1 MLHTLTPQLYAYA
14 SIVLVSA
21 LLGAFYILFLSR
33 KHSFRFQRS
42 YLLAIPMVC
51 LLQVGA
57 YFAKSYVEGKH
68 VPEVMT
74 MTQEEAE
81 AYLALHPEAVVE
93 EDVLPLPEY
102 SQNAVIPSKETHP
115 EEAPTKVAPVVL
127 TLTADTLR
135 TALSIAIPAVSVIL
149 LLVIIIPLVRLRLR
163 MRKGTFEEA
172 RAEDNILQASWIQTP
187 FSFGRTIF
195 LPMGRTPDEEHLFI
209 LHEQAHIACRHYI
222 DVWAI
227 ELLTRLMWFNPVLW
241 MVRKMLRDL
250 HEFEADRLVLEQ
262 GTDAYA
268 YQCLLVSEA
277 SEDCTIIANGFNN
290 SFIRRRIKEM
300 KRTERVG
307 LSRFGKLLTA
317 LWVIILTGATVAFAL
332 PQKPA
337 TIVHVMRDTRAMGVD
352 TCYVEEI
359 VAPPQVSITQPLFVV
374 HAHGDTTEF
383 TSIVSETP
391 DSMYSQRLFIKYP
404 ARSKE
409 EATAISG
416 RIQNHVQTALRL
428 VEVDKLH
435 QDISSHI
442 QNQVQTMLR
451 LADVDKLLQDVAQ
464 APTTPSPAPQ
474 QEANETPSNAETPH
488 DRSQELDNPYVA
500 HSYAPNGWRYVAELP
515 KHDPND
521 KRRIKLRH
529 EGDETFLTFAKKIR
543 NENELVRFGGPDSYI
558 VDATTGVHYKARRCI
573 PDYAWHYFYVKD
585 MVGETIEVTVVFP
598 RIPDSTEWIE
608 LYQVTRDKQSGEML
622 KVAQI
627 ME

>member
-1 MLHTLTPQLYAYA
+1 MLQTLSPQLYAYA

-21 LLGAFYILFLSR
+21 LLGTFYILFLSR

-57 YFAKSYVEGKH
+57 HFAKSYLEGKQA
-68 VPEVMT
+68 PEVLT
-74 MTQEEAE
+74 MTLEEAE

-93 EDVLPLPEY
+93 EDVSSLPE
-102 SQNAVIPSKETHP
+102 QPLHAVISSTETRQ
-115 EEAPTKVAPVVL
+115 EEVSAKDAPVVL

-135 TALSIAIPAVSVIL
+135 TALSIAIPTVSVVL
-149 LLVIIIPLVRLRLR
+149 LLAIIIPLVRLRLM
-163 MRKGTFEEA
+163 MRKEA
-172 RAEDNILQASWIQTP
+172 NGDAHSDDNILHAAWIQTP

-195 LPMGRTPDEEHLFI
+195 LPMGRTPDEERLFI

-241 MVRKMLRDL
+241 MVRKTLRDL

-307 LSRFGKLLTA
+307 ISRFGKLLTA
-317 LWVIILTGATVAFAL
+317 FWVIILTGATVTFAL

-337 TIVHVMRDTRAMGVD
+337 TIVQVMRDASVMGVD
-352 TCYVEEI
+352 TCYVEES
-359 VAPPQVSITQPLFVV
+359 VAPPQVTITQPSFIV
-374 HAHGDTTEF
+374 HTHGDSTEF

-409 EATAISG
+409 EATAISS
-416 RIQNHVQTALRL
+416 R
-428 VEVDKLH
+428 
-435 QDISSHI
+435 I

-451 LADVDKLLQDVAQ
+451 LADVESLRKNVESLRKNVAQ

-474 QEANETPSNAETPH
+474 GEATDEPGTAETPH
-488 DRSQELDNPYVA
+488 DRSQELDNPYA
-500 HSYAPNGWRYVAELP
+500 APTYAPNGWRYVAELP

-521 KRRIKLRH
+521 KRLIKLRH

-543 NENELVRFGGPDSYI
+543 SENELVRFGGPDSYI
-558 VDATTGVHYKARRCI
+558 VDATTGVHYKARRSI

-598 RIPDSTEWIE
+598 RIPNSTEWIE
-608 LYQVTRDKQSGEML
+608 LYQVTRDKQSGDML

>member
-1 MLHTLTPQLYAYA
+1 MLHTLTPLLYGYA
-14 SIVLVSA
+14 SMMLVSV
-21 LLGAFYILFLSR
+21 LLVAFYLIFLSR

-42 YLLAIPMVC
+42 YLLAIPVVC

-57 YFAKSYVEGKH
+57 SFAKSYFEARQT
-68 VPEVMT
+68 PEVLT
-74 MTQEEAE
+74 MTQAE
-81 AYLALHPEAVVE
+81 ADVYLKEHPEAVMQQEVI
-93 EDVLPLPEY
+93 PTLPEP
-102 SQNAVIPSKETHP
+102 QVATEIPT
-115 EEAPTKVAPVVL
+115 EEVAPTKAPAVISF
-127 TLTADTLR
+127 TEASLR
-135 TALSIAIPAVSVIL
+135 TALCIALPAVSAVL
-149 LLVIIIPLVRLRLR
+149 LLIIIVPLVQLRFK
-163 MRKGTFEEA
+163 MRKLSFEG
-172 RAEDNILQASWIQTP
+172 DSSNGNILRAAWIQTP
-187 FSFGRTIF
+187 FSFGRLIF
-195 LPMGRTPDEEHLFI
+195 LPAGRTPADERLFI
-209 LHEQAHIACRHYI
+209 QHEQAHIACRHYI
-222 DVWAI
+222 DVWTI
-227 ELLTRLMWFNPVLW
+227 ELLTRLLWFNPVLW
-241 MVRKMLRDL
+241 MVRKTLRDL

-307 LSRFGKLLTA
+307 ISRFGKLLTA

-332 PQKPA
+332 PQNPA
-337 TIVHVMRDTRAMGVD
+337 TIVQVMKETHVMGVD
-352 TCYVEEI
+352 TCYVEES
-359 VAPPQVSITQPLFVV
+359 VAPPQVTTTQPLFIVQGY
-374 HAHGDTTEF
+374 GDSTEF

-409 EATAISG
+409 EAT
-416 RIQNHVQTALRL
+416 
-428 VEVDKLH
+428 E
-435 QDISSHI
+435 ISSRI
-442 QNQVQTMLR
+442 QNQVQTALK

-464 APTTPSPAPQ
+464 APTTLSPAPQ
-474 QEANETPSNAETPH
+474 QEANVTPSNAETPH

-500 HSYAPNGWRYVAELP
+500 PTYAPNGWRYVAELP

>member
-81 AYLALHPEAVVE
+81 AYLAQHPEAVVE
-93 EDVLPLPEY
+93 EDVSSLPEQ
-102 SQNAVIPSKETHP
+102 SQNAVIPSRKTHH
-115 EEAPTKVAPVVL
+115 EEAPAKEAPIVL

-135 TALSIAIPAVSVIL
+135 TTISIAIPTVSVIL
-149 LLVIIIPLVRLRLR
+149 LLIIIIPLVRLRLM
-163 MRKGTFEEA
+163 MRKETNEGA
-172 RAEDNILQASWIQTP
+172 HSDGNILHAAWIQTP

-195 LPMGRTPDEEHLFI
+195 LPMGRTPDEERLFI

-300 KRTERVG
+300 KRTERIAI
-307 LSRFGKLLTA
+307 SRFGKLLTA

-337 TIVHVMRDTRAMGVD
+337 TIVQVMRDTHVMGVD
-352 TCYVEEI
+352 TCYVEESAI
-359 VAPPQVSITQPLFVV
+359 PPQVTITQPLFIVQGY
-374 HAHGDTTEF
+374 GDSTEF
-383 TSIVSETP
+383 TNIVSETP
-391 DSMYSQRLFIKYP
+391 DSMYSQRLFIKFP

-416 RIQNHVQTALRL
+416 RIQNQVQTAL
-428 VEVDKLH
+428 K
-435 QDISSHI
+435 
-442 QNQVQTMLR
+442 
-451 LADVDKLLQDVAQ
+451 LADVDKLIQDVAQ
-464 APTTPSPAPQ
+464 APTAPSPASQ

-500 HSYAPNGWRYVAELP
+500 PTYAPNGWRYVAELP

-529 EGDETFLTFAKKIR
+529 EGDETFLTFAKKIKS
-543 NENELVRFGGPDSYI
+543 ENELVRFGGPDSYI
-558 VDATTGVHYKARRCI
+558 VDSATGVHFKARRCI

>member
-57 YFAKSYVEGKH
+57 YFAKSYFEGKH

-74 MTQEEAE
+74 LTPEEAE

-102 SQNAVIPSKETHP
+102 SQNAVIPSRETHP
-115 EEAPTKVAPVVL
+115 EGAPTKEAPVVL

-149 LLVIIIPLVRLRLR
+149 LLVIIIPLVRLRLM
-163 MRKGTFEEA
+163 MRKDTFE
-172 RAEDNILQASWIQTP
+172 RACEEDNILQASWIQTP

-195 LPMGRTPDEEHLFI
+195 LPMGRTPDEERLFI

-241 MVRKMLRDL
+241 MVRKTLRDL

-300 KRTERVG
+300 KRTERIDIN
-307 LSRFGKLLTA
+307 RFGKLLTA
-317 LWVIILTGATVAFAL
+317 LWVIMLTGATVAFAL

-337 TIVHVMRDTRAMGVD
+337 TIVHVMRETRAMGVD

-359 VAPPQVSITQPLFVV
+359 VAPPQVSITQPSYIV
-374 HAHGDTTEF
+374 HMNRDSTEITRIIF
-383 TSIVSETP
+383 EEQ
-391 DSMYSQRLFIKYP
+391 DSMYSQRFIIKFP

-409 EATAISG
+409 EAT
-416 RIQNHVQTALRL
+416 
-428 VEVDKLH
+428 E
-435 QDISSHI
+435 ISSHI
-442 QNQVQTMLR
+442 QNQVQTALR

-474 QEANETPSNAETPH
+474 QKANETPSNAETPH

-500 HSYAPNGWRYVAELP
+500 HAYAPNGWRYVAELP

-585 MVGETIEVTVVFP
+585 MVGEIIEVTVVFP

>member
-68 VPEVMT
+68 APEVMT

-81 AYLALHPEAVVE
+81 VYLAQHPEAVVE
-93 EDVLPLPEY
+93 EDVSPLPEQP
-102 SQNAVIPSKETHP
+102 QNAVIPSKETRQ
-115 EEAPTKVAPVVL
+115 EEAPAKDAPVVL
-127 TLTADTLR
+127 TLTADTLL
-135 TALSIAIPAVSVIL
+135 TALCIAIPAVSVIL

-172 RAEDNILQASWIQTP
+172 RAEEHILHASWIQTP

-195 LPMGRTPDEEHLFI
+195 LPMGRTPDEERLFI

-227 ELLTRLMWFNPVLW
+227 ELLTRLMWFHPVLW

-300 KRTERVG
+300 KRSERVG
-307 LSRFGKLLTA
+307 ISRFGKLLTA

-337 TIVHVMRDTRAMGVD
+337 TIVQVMRDTRAMGVD
-352 TCYVEEI
+352 TCYVEESAI
-359 VAPPQVSITQPLFVV
+359 PPQVTITQPSYIV
-374 HAHGDTTEF
+374 HMNRDSTEITHMIF
-383 TSIVSETP
+383 EEQ
-391 DSMYSQRLFIKYP
+391 DSTYSQRFIIKIP

-409 EATAISG
+409 DAT
-416 RIQNHVQTALRL
+416 
-428 VEVDKLH
+428 E
-435 QDISSHI
+435 ISSRI
-442 QNQVQTMLR
+442 QNQVQTALK

-488 DRSQELDNPYVA
+488 NRSQELDNPYA
-500 HSYAPNGWRYVAELP
+500 APTYAPNGWRYVAELP
-515 KHDPND
+515 KHAPND
-521 KRRIKLRH
+521 KRRIKLHH

>member
-1 MLHTLTPQLYAYA
+1 MLHTLSPQLHA
-14 SIVLVSA
+14 SAGIVLVSA

-33 KHSFRFQRS
+33 RHSFRFQRN

-74 MTQEEAE
+74 MTLEEAE

-93 EDVLPLPEY
+93 EAVSPLPEQP
-102 SQNAVIPSKETHP
+102 QNAVIPSTETHH
-115 EEAPTKVAPVVL
+115 EETPTKDSPVVL
-127 TLTADTLR
+127 TLTTENVR
-135 TALSIAIPAVSVIL
+135 TALSIAIPTVSVIL
-149 LLVIIIPLVRLRLR
+149 FLVIIIPLVRLRLM
-163 MRKGTFEEA
+163 MRKEA
-172 RAEDNILQASWIQTP
+172 NGGAHSDGNILHAAWIQTP
-187 FSFGRTIF
+187 FSFGRTVF

-300 KRTERVG
+300 KRTERRGV
-307 LSRFGKLLTA
+307 SRFGKLLTA
-317 LWVIILTGATVAFAL
+317 LWVIMLIGATVAFAL

-337 TIVHVMRDTRAMGVD
+337 TIVQVMRDTRAMGVD
-352 TCYVEEI
+352 TCYVGES
-359 VAPPQVSITQPLFVV
+359 ATPPQVTITRPSFIVRGY
-374 HAHGDTTEF
+374 GDSSEF
-383 TSIVSETP
+383 TSIVSETA

-409 EATAISG
+409 EATAISS
-416 RIQNHVQTALRL
+416 R
-428 VEVDKLH
+428 
-435 QDISSHI
+435 I
-442 QNQVQTMLR
+442 QNQVQTMLK
-451 LADVDKLLQDVAQ
+451 LADVDKLLQYAKQ
-464 APTTPSPAPQ
+464 APTAPSPAPQ
-474 QEANETPSNAETPH
+474 QEATEEPSTPTEAPAPTH
-488 DRSQELDNPYVA
+488 D
-500 HSYAPNGWRYVAELP
+500 HNGWRYVVDLP
-515 KHDPND
+515 LHDPND
-521 KRRIKLRH
+521 QRRMWIRH
-529 EGDETFLTFAKKIR
+529 VSNETHITFAKYISSDD
-543 NENELVRFGGPDSYI
+543 ELVRFGGPDSYL
-558 VDATTGVHYKARRCI
+558 VDPATAEHYKARRSI
-573 PDYAWHYFYVKD
+573 PAYAWHYFHVKGMKGKIVD
-585 MVGETIEVTVVFP
+585 ITVVFP
-598 RIPDSTEWIE
+598 RIHDSAQWIA
-608 LYQVTRDKQSGEML
+608 LYQVTSHLQSGERYNVKQYL
-622 KVAQI
+622 EK
-627 ME
+627 

>member
-1 MLHTLTPQLYAYA
+1 MISSFYPLLYGYA
-14 SIVLVSA
+14 SMMLVSV
-21 LLGAFYILFLSR
+21 LLVTFYLIFLSR

-74 MTQEEAE
+74 MTLEEAE

-93 EDVLPLPEY
+93 EAVSSLPEQ
-102 SQNAVIPSKETHP
+102 SQNAVIPSTETHH
-115 EEAPTKVAPVVL
+115 EKAATKEAPVVL

-149 LLVIIIPLVRLRLR
+149 LLIIIIPLVRLRLR
-163 MRKGTFEEA
+163 MRKDSFEEA
-172 RAEDNILQASWIQTP
+172 RAEENILHAAWIQTP

-195 LPMGRTPDEEHLFI
+195 LPMGRTPDEERLFI

-222 DVWAI
+222 DVWTI

-262 GTDAYA
+262 GADAYT
-268 YQCLLVSEA
+268 YKCLLVGEA

-307 LSRFGKLLTA
+307 ISRFGKLLTA
-317 LWVIILTGATVAFAL
+317 FWVIILTGATVAFAL

-337 TIVHVMRDTRAMGVD
+337 TIVHVMRETHVMGVD
-352 TCYVEEI
+352 TCYVEESAI
-359 VAPPQVSITQPLFVV
+359 PPQVTITQPSYIV
-374 HAHGDTTEF
+374 HMNRDSTEI
-383 TSIVSETP
+383 TRIVFEEQ
-391 DSMYSQRLFIKYP
+391 DSTYSQRFIIKIP

-416 RIQNHVQTALRL
+416 RIQNQVQTA
-428 VEVDKLH
+428 
-435 QDISSHI
+435 
-442 QNQVQTMLR
+442 LR

-464 APTTPSPAPQ
+464 APTTPSPASQ
-474 QEANETPSNAETPH
+474 QEASEEPTPQSTSTEYEFPTH
-488 DRSQELDNPYVA
+488 D
-500 HSYAPNGWRYVAELP
+500 HNGWRYVTDLP
-515 KHDPND
+515 LHNPND
-521 KRRIKLRH
+521 QRRMWIRH
-529 EGDETFLTFAKKIR
+529 EGNETHITFAKYISSDD
-543 NENELVRFGGPDSYI
+543 EIVRFGGPDSYI
-558 VDATTGVHYKARRCI
+558 VDPTTGYHYKARRSI
-573 PDYAWHYFYVKD
+573 PAYAWHYFHVKGMKGKTVD
-585 MVGETIEVTVVFP
+585 ITVVFP
-598 RIPDSTEWIE
+598 RIHDTAQWIS
-608 LYQVTRDKQSGEML
+608 LYQVTSHLQSGERINVKQYL
-622 KVAQI
+622 EK
-627 ME
+627 

>member
-51 LLQVGA
+51 LLQMGA
-57 YFAKSYVEGKH
+57 YFAKSYFEGKH

-74 MTQEEAE
+74 MTKEEAE

-93 EDVLPLPEY
+93 EAVSPLPEY

-115 EEAPTKVAPVVL
+115 EEAPTKEAPVVL

-135 TALSIAIPAVSVIL
+135 TALSIAIPAVSVVL
-149 LLVIIIPLVRLRLR
+149 LLVIIIPLVRLRLM
-163 MRKGTFEEA
+163 MRKDTFEGA
-172 RAEDNILQASWIQTP
+172 RAEKNILQASWIQTP

-195 LPMGRTPDEEHLFI
+195 LPMGRTPDEERLFI

-300 KRTERVG
+300 KRTERIDI
-307 LSRFGKLLTA
+307 SRFGKLLTA

-416 RIQNHVQTALRL
+416 RIHNHVQTALRL
-428 VEVDKLH
+428 AEVDKLR
-435 QDISSHI
+435 QY
-442 QNQVQTMLR
+442 
-451 LADVDKLLQDVAQ
+451 AKQ

-474 QEANETPSNAETPH
+474 QKANETPSNAETPH
-488 DRSQELDNPYVA
+488 NRSQELDNPYVA
-500 HSYAPNGWRYVAELP
+500 PTYAPNGWRYVAELP

-585 MVGETIEVTVVFP
+585 MVGEIIEVTVVFP

>member
-1 MLHTLTPQLYAYA
+1 MLHTLTPLLYGYA
-14 SIVLVSA
+14 SMMLVSV
-21 LLGAFYILFLSR
+21 LLVAFYLIFLSR

-42 YLLAIPMVC
+42 YLLAIPVVC

-57 YFAKSYVEGKH
+57 SFAKSYFEARQT
-68 VPEVMT
+68 PEVLT
-74 MTQEEAE
+74 MTQAE
-81 AYLALHPEAVVE
+81 ADVYLKEHPEAVMQQEVI
-93 EDVLPLPEY
+93 PTLPEP
-102 SQNAVIPSKETHP
+102 QVATEIPT
-115 EEAPTKVAPVVL
+115 EEVAPTKAPAVISF
-127 TLTADTLR
+127 TEASLR
-135 TALSIAIPAVSVIL
+135 TALCIALPAVSAVL
-149 LLVIIIPLVRLRLR
+149 LLIIIVPLVQLRFK
-163 MRKGTFEEA
+163 MRKLSFEG
-172 RAEDNILQASWIQTP
+172 DSSNGNILRAAWIQTP
-187 FSFGRTIF
+187 FSFGRLIF
-195 LPMGRTPDEEHLFI
+195 LPAGRTPADERLFI
-209 LHEQAHIACRHYI
+209 QHEQAHIACRHYI
-222 DVWAI
+222 DVWTI
-227 ELLTRLMWFNPVLW
+227 ELLTRLLWFNPVLW
-241 MVRKMLRDL
+241 MVRKTLRDL

-262 GTDAYA
+262 GADAYA

-307 LSRFGKLLTA
+307 ISRFGKLLTA

-332 PQKPA
+332 PQNPA
-337 TIVHVMRDTRAMGVD
+337 TIVQVMKETHVMGVD
-352 TCYVEEI
+352 TCYVEES
-359 VAPPQVSITQPLFVV
+359 VAPPQVTTTQPLFIVQGY
-374 HAHGDTTEF
+374 GDSTEF

-409 EATAISG
+409 EAT
-416 RIQNHVQTALRL
+416 
-428 VEVDKLH
+428 E
-435 QDISSHI
+435 ISSRI
-442 QNQVQTMLR
+442 QNQVQTALK

-464 APTTPSPAPQ
+464 APTTLSPAPQ
-474 QEANETPSNAETPH
+474 QEANVTPSNAETPH

-500 HSYAPNGWRYVAELP
+500 PTYAPNGWRYVAELP

>member
-1 MLHTLTPQLYAYA
+1 MLQTLFPLLQAYA
-14 SIVLVSA
+14 GIVLVSA

-57 YFAKSYVEGKH
+57 YFAKSYVESKQA
-68 VPEVMT
+68 PEVMT

-81 AYLALHPEAVVE
+81 TYLALHPEAKVR
-93 EDVLPLPEY
+93 EDMFPLPEHA
-102 SQNAVIPSKETHP
+102 QNDVIPSKETHQ
-115 EEAPTKVAPVVL
+115 EEAPTKDAPIVL

-135 TALSIAIPAVSVIL
+135 TALCIAIPAVSVVL
-149 LLVIIIPLVRLRLR
+149 LLAIIIPLVRLRLM
-163 MRKGTFEEA
+163 MRKEA
-172 RAEDNILQASWIQTP
+172 NGDAHSDGNIQHAAWIQTP

-195 LPMGRTPDEEHLFI
+195 LPMGRTPDEERLFI

-241 MVRKMLRDL
+241 MVRKTLRDL

-300 KRTERVG
+300 KRTERIAI
-307 LSRFGKLLTA
+307 SRFGKLLTA
-317 LWVIILTGATVAFAL
+317 LWVIMLTGATVAFAL

-337 TIVHVMRDTRAMGVD
+337 TIVQVMRETRVMGVD
-352 TCYVEEI
+352 TCYVEES
-359 VAPPQVSITQPLFVV
+359 VAPPQVTITQPSFIV
-374 HAHGDTTEF
+374 HTHGDTTEF

-409 EATAISG
+409 EATAISS
-416 RIQNHVQTALRL
+416 R
-428 VEVDKLH
+428 
-435 QDISSHI
+435 I
-442 QNQVQTMLR
+442 QNQVQTMLK

-474 QEANETPSNAETPH
+474 EEENKEIPQSTSTEYEFPTH
-488 DRSQELDNPYVA
+488 D
-500 HSYAPNGWRYVAELP
+500 HNGWRYVMDLP
-515 KHDPND
+515 LHAPND
-521 KRRIKLRH
+521 QRR
-529 EGDETFLTFAKKIR
+529 
-543 NENELVRFGGPDSYI
+543 
-558 VDATTGVHYKARRCI
+558 
-573 PDYAWHYFYVKD
+573 
-585 MVGETIEVTVVFP
+585 M
-598 RIPDSTEWIE
+598 
-608 LYQVTRDKQSGEML
+608 
-622 KVAQI
+622 
-627 ME
+627 

>member
-1 MLHTLTPQLYAYA
+1 MISSFYPLLYGYA
-14 SIVLVSA
+14 SMLLMSVLLV
-21 LLGAFYILFLSR
+21 AFYLIFLSR

-81 AYLALHPEAVVE
+81 AYLALHPESVVE
-93 EDVLPLPEY
+93 EAASSLPEQP
-102 SQNAVIPSKETHP
+102 QNAVIPSTETHH
-115 EEAPTKVAPVVL
+115 EEAPTKDAPIVL
-127 TLTADTLR
+127 TLTADNVR
-135 TALSIAIPAVSVIL
+135 TALCIAIPAVSVIL
-149 LLVIIIPLVRLRLR
+149 LLIIIIPLVRLRLM

-172 RAEDNILQASWIQTP
+172 RAEENILHASWIQTP
-187 FSFGRTIF
+187 FSFGRTVF
-195 LPMGRTPDEEHLFI
+195 LPMGRTPDEERLFI

-262 GTDAYA
+262 GTDAYT

-307 LSRFGKLLTA
+307 ISRFGKLLTA
-317 LWVIILTGATVAFAL
+317 LWMLALTGATVAFAL

-337 TIVHVMRDTRAMGVD
+337 TIVQVMRETHVMGVD
-352 TCYVEEI
+352 TCYVEES

-416 RIQNHVQTALRL
+416 RIQNQVQTALRL
-428 VEVDKLH
+428 AEVDKLR
-435 QDISSHI
+435 QY
-442 QNQVQTMLR
+442 
-451 LADVDKLLQDVAQ
+451 AKQ

-474 QEANETPSNAETPH
+474 QKESEEPTPQSTSTEYEFPTH
-488 DRSQELDNPYVA
+488 D
-500 HSYAPNGWRYVAELP
+500 HNGWRYVMDLP
-515 KHDPND
+515 LHAPND
-521 KRRIKLRH
+521 QRRMWIRH
-529 EGDETFLTFAKKIR
+529 EGNETHITFAKYISSDD
-543 NENELVRFGGPDSYI
+543 EIVRFGGPDSYI
-558 VDATTGVHYKARRCI
+558 VDTATGYHYKARRSI
-573 PDYAWHYFYVKD
+573 PTYAWHYFHVKGMKGKTVD
-585 MVGETIEVTVVFP
+585 ITVVFP
-598 RIPDSTEWIE
+598 RIHDTAQWIS
-608 LYQVTRDKQSGEML
+608 LYQVTSHLQSGERINVKQYL
-622 KVAQI
+622 QK
-627 ME
+627 

>member
-1 MLHTLTPQLYAYA
+1 MISSFYPLLYGYA
-14 SIVLVSA
+14 SMLLMSVLLV
-21 LLGAFYILFLSR
+21 AFYLIFLSR

-93 EDVLPLPEY
+93 EDVSPLPEQP
-102 SQNAVIPSKETHP
+102 QNAVIPSTETHH
-115 EEAPTKVAPVVL
+115 EEAPAKDAPVVL

-149 LLVIIIPLVRLRLR
+149 LLIIIIPLVRLRLM
-163 MRKGTFEEA
+163 MRKETNDGA
-172 RAEDNILQASWIQTP
+172 HSDGNILHAAWIQTP

-195 LPMGRTPDEEHLFI
+195 LPMGRTPDEERLFI

-277 SEDCTIIANGFNN
+277 SEDCTIVANGFNN

-307 LSRFGKLLTA
+307 ISRFGKLLTA
-317 LWVIILTGATVAFAL
+317 LWVIILTSATVTFAL

-337 TIVHVMRDTRAMGVD
+337 TIVQVMRDTRVMGVD
-352 TCYVEEI
+352 TCYVEESAI
-359 VAPPQVSITQPLFVV
+359 PPQVTITQPSYIV
-374 HAHGDTTEF
+374 HMNRDSTEI
-383 TSIVSETP
+383 THIVFEEQ
-391 DSMYSQRLFIKYP
+391 DSTYSQRFIIKIP

-409 EATAISG
+409 EAT
-416 RIQNHVQTALRL
+416 
-428 VEVDKLH
+428 E
-435 QDISSHI
+435 ISSHI
-442 QNQVQTMLR
+442 QNQVQTALR
-451 LADVDKLLQDVAQ
+451 LTDVDKLLQDVAQ

-474 QEANETPSNAETPH
+474 QEASEEPTPQSTSTEYEFPTH
-488 DRSQELDNPYVA
+488 D
-500 HSYAPNGWRYVAELP
+500 HNGWRYVTDLP
-515 KHDPND
+515 LHAPND
-521 KRRIKLRH
+521 QRRMWIRH
-529 EGDETFLTFAKKIR
+529 EGNETHITFAKYISSDD
-543 NENELVRFGGPDSYI
+543 EIVRFGGPDSYI
-558 VDATTGVHYKARRCI
+558 VDTATGYHYKARRSI
-573 PDYAWHYFYVKD
+573 PAYAWHYFHVKGMKGKTVD
-585 MVGETIEVTVVFP
+585 ITVVFP
-598 RIPDSTEWIE
+598 RIHDTAQWIS
-608 LYQVTRDKQSGEML
+608 LYQVTSHLQSGERINVKQYL
-622 KVAQI
+622 QK
-627 ME
+627 

>member
-51 LLQVGA
+51 LLQVCA

-81 AYLALHPEAVVE
+81 VYLAQHPEAVVE
-93 EDVLPLPEY
+93 EDVSPLPEQP
-102 SQNAVIPSKETHP
+102 QNAVIPSTETRQ
-115 EEAPTKVAPVVL
+115 EEAPTKEAPVVL
-127 TLTADTLR
+127 TLTADTLS

-149 LLVIIIPLVRLRLR
+149 LLIIIIPLIRLRLR
-163 MRKGTFEEA
+163 MRKGTFEGA
-172 RAEDNILQASWIQTP
+172 RVEEHILHASWIQTP

-195 LPMGRTPDEEHLFI
+195 LPMGRTPDEERLFI

-300 KRTERVG
+300 KRTERIAI
-307 LSRFGKLLTA
+307 SRFGKLLTA

-332 PQKPA
+332 PQKSA

-352 TCYVEEI
+352 TCYVEESAI
-359 VAPPQVSITQPLFVV
+359 PPQVTITQPSYIV
-374 HAHGDTTEF
+374 HMNRDSTEITHF
-383 TSIVSETP
+383 IFEEQ
-391 DSMYSQRLFIKYP
+391 DSTYSQRFIIKIP

-409 EATAISG
+409 EAT
-416 RIQNHVQTALRL
+416 
-428 VEVDKLH
+428 E
-435 QDISSHI
+435 ISSHI
-442 QNQVQTMLR
+442 QNQVQTALR

-474 QEANETPSNAETPH
+474 QKANETPSNAETPH

-500 HSYAPNGWRYVAELP
+500 PTYAPNGWRYVAELP

-521 KRRIKLRH
+521 KRRIKLHH

-573 PDYAWHYFYVKD
+573 PDYAWHYFYVKE

>member
-81 AYLALHPEAVVE
+81 TYLALHPEAVVE
-93 EDVLPLPEY
+93 EAISPLPEQP
-102 SQNAVIPSKETHP
+102 QNAVIPSKETRQ
-115 EEAPTKVAPVVL
+115 EEAPAKDAPIVL

-135 TALSIAIPAVSVIL
+135 TALCIAIPTVSVIL
-149 LLVIIIPLVRLRLR
+149 LLIIIIPLVRLRLR

-172 RAEDNILQASWIQTP
+172 RAEENILYAAWIQTP

-195 LPMGRTPDEEHLFI
+195 LPMGRTPDEERLFI

-241 MVRKMLRDL
+241 MVRKTLRDL

-300 KRTERVG
+300 KRTERIG
-307 LSRFGKLLTA
+307 ISRFGKLLTA

-337 TIVHVMRDTRAMGVD
+337 TIVQVMRETHVMGVD
-352 TCYVEEI
+352 TCYVEES
-359 VAPPQVSITQPLFVV
+359 VAPPQVTITQPLFIVQGY
-374 HAHGDTTEF
+374 GDSTEF

-409 EATAISG
+409 EAT
-416 RIQNHVQTALRL
+416 
-428 VEVDKLH
+428 E
-435 QDISSHI
+435 ISSRI
-442 QNQVQTMLR
+442 QNQVQTALR

-474 QEANETPSNAETPH
+474 QEANKEIPQSTSTEYEFPTH
-488 DRSQELDNPYVA
+488 D
-500 HSYAPNGWRYVAELP
+500 HNGWRYVMDLP
-515 KHDPND
+515 LHAPND
-521 KRRIKLRH
+521 QRRMWIRH
-529 EGDETFLTFAKKIR
+529 EGNETHITFAKYISSDD
-543 NENELVRFGGPDSYI
+543 EIVRFGGPDSYI
-558 VDATTGVHYKARRCI
+558 VDTATGYHYKARRSI
-573 PDYAWHYFYVKD
+573 PAYAWHYFHVKGMKGKTVD
-585 MVGETIEVTVVFP
+585 ITVVFP
-598 RIPDSTEWIE
+598 RIHDTAQWIS
-608 LYQVTRDKQSGEML
+608 LYQVTSHLQSGERINVKQYL
-622 KVAQI
+622 QK
-627 ME
+627 

>member
-21 LLGAFYILFLSR
+21 LLGTFYILFLSR

-57 YFAKSYVEGKH
+57 YFAKAYLEGKQA
-68 VPEVMT
+68 PEVLT

-81 AYLALHPEAVVE
+81 AYLALHPEAKVQ
-93 EDVLPLPEY
+93 EDMFPLPEQP
-102 SQNAVIPSKETHP
+102 QNAVTPSTETHN
-115 EEAPTKVAPVVL
+115 EEAPTKEAPAVL

-135 TALSIAIPAVSVIL
+135 TALCIAIPAVSVVL
-149 LLVIIIPLVRLRLR
+149 LLVIITPLVRLRLM
-163 MRKGTFEEA
+163 MRKEA
-172 RAEDNILQASWIQTP
+172 NGDAHSDGNILHAAWIQTP

-195 LPMGRTPDEEHLFI
+195 LPVGRTPDEERLFI

-222 DVWAI
+222 DVWVI

-241 MVRKMLRDL
+241 MVRKTLRDL

-300 KRTERVG
+300 KRTERIAI
-307 LSRFGKLLTA
+307 SRFGKLLTT
-317 LWVIILTGATVAFAL
+317 LWVIMLTGATVAFAL
-332 PQKPA
+332 PQKSA
-337 TIVHVMRDTRAMGVD
+337 TIVQVMRDASVMGVD
-352 TCYVEEI
+352 TCYVEES
-359 VAPPQVSITQPLFVV
+359 VAPPQVTITQPSFIV
-374 HAHGDTTEF
+374 HTHGDSTEF

-409 EATAISG
+409 EATAISS
-416 RIQNHVQTALRL
+416 R
-428 VEVDKLH
+428 
-435 QDISSHI
+435 I

-451 LADVDKLLQDVAQ
+451 LADVESLRKNVESLRKNVAQ
-464 APTTPSPAPQ
+464 ALADSSPAPQ
-474 QEANETPSNAETPH
+474 EEATEEPSTAETPH

-500 HSYAPNGWRYVAELP
+500 PTYAPNGWRYVAELP

-585 MVGETIEVTVVFP
+585 MVGEIIEVTVVFP
-598 RIPDSTEWIE
+598 RIPDSTQWIE

-627 ME
+627 IE

>member
-1 MLHTLTPQLYAYA
+1 MLHTLSPQLQAYA
-14 SIVLVSA
+14 GIVLVSA

-33 KHSFRFQRS
+33 RHSFRFQRN

-74 MTQEEAE
+74 MTLEEAE

-93 EDVLPLPEY
+93 EAVSPLPEQP
-102 SQNAVIPSKETHP
+102 QNAVIPSTETHH
-115 EEAPTKVAPVVL
+115 EETPTKDSPVVL
-127 TLTADTLR
+127 TLTTENVR
-135 TALSIAIPAVSVIL
+135 TALSIAIPTVSVIL
-149 LLVIIIPLVRLRLR
+149 FLVIIIPLVRLRLM
-163 MRKGTFEEA
+163 MRKEA
-172 RAEDNILQASWIQTP
+172 NGGAHSDGNILHAAWIQTP
-187 FSFGRTIF
+187 FSFGRTVF

-300 KRTERVG
+300 KRTERRGV
-307 LSRFGKLLTA
+307 SRFGKLLTA
-317 LWVIILTGATVAFAL
+317 LWVIMLIGATVAFAL

-337 TIVHVMRDTRAMGVD
+337 TIVQVMRDTRAMGVD
-352 TCYVEEI
+352 TCYVGES
-359 VAPPQVSITQPLFVV
+359 ATPPQVTITRPSFIVRGY
-374 HAHGDTTEF
+374 GDSSEF
-383 TSIVSETP
+383 TSIVSETA

-409 EATAISG
+409 EATAISS
-416 RIQNHVQTALRL
+416 R
-428 VEVDKLH
+428 
-435 QDISSHI
+435 I
-442 QNQVQTMLR
+442 QNQVQTMLK
-451 LADVDKLLQDVAQ
+451 LADVDKLLQYAKQ
-464 APTTPSPAPQ
+464 APTAPSPAPQ
-474 QEANETPSNAETPH
+474 QEATEEPSTPTEAPAPTH
-488 DRSQELDNPYVA
+488 D
-500 HSYAPNGWRYVAELP
+500 HNGWRYVVDLP
-515 KHDPND
+515 LHDPND
-521 KRRIKLRH
+521 QRRMWIRH
-529 EGDETFLTFAKKIR
+529 VSNETHITFAKYISSDD
-543 NENELVRFGGPDSYI
+543 ELVRFGGPDSYL
-558 VDATTGVHYKARRCI
+558 VDPATAEHYKARRSI
-573 PDYAWHYFYVKD
+573 PAYAWHYFHVKGMKGKIVD
-585 MVGETIEVTVVFP
+585 ITVVFP
-598 RIPDSTEWIE
+598 RIHDSAQWIA
-608 LYQVTRDKQSGEML
+608 LYQVTSHLQSGERYNVKQYL
-622 KVAQI
+622 EK
-627 ME
+627 

>member
-1 MLHTLTPQLYAYA
+1 MISSFYPLLYGYA
-14 SIVLVSA
+14 SMLLMSVLLV
-21 LLGAFYILFLSR
+21 AFYLIFLSR

-42 YLLAIPMVC
+42 YLLAITMVC

-81 AYLALHPEAVVE
+81 TYLALHPEAVVE
-93 EDVLPLPEY
+93 EAVSSLPEQP
-102 SQNAVIPSKETHP
+102 QNAVIPSKETRQ
-115 EEAPTKVAPVVL
+115 EEAPAKEAPVVL

-135 TALSIAIPAVSVIL
+135 IALSIAIPTVSVIL
-149 LLVIIIPLVRLRLR
+149 LLIIIIPLVRLRLR
-163 MRKGTFEEA
+163 MRKGTFEGA
-172 RAEDNILQASWIQTP
+172 REEEHILHAAWIQTP

-195 LPMGRTPDEEHLFI
+195 LPMGRTPDEERLFI

-262 GTDAYA
+262 GTDAYT

-307 LSRFGKLLTA
+307 ISRFGKLLTA
-317 LWVIILTGATVAFAL
+317 FWVIILTGATVAFAL

-337 TIVHVMRDTRAMGVD
+337 TIVQVMRDTRVMGVD
-352 TCYVEEI
+352 TCYVEES
-359 VAPPQVSITQPLFVV
+359 VAPPQVTITQPLFIVQGY
-374 HAHGDTTEF
+374 GDSTEF

-416 RIQNHVQTALRL
+416 RIQNQVQTAL
-428 VEVDKLH
+428 K
-435 QDISSHI
+435 
-442 QNQVQTMLR
+442 

-474 QEANETPSNAETPH
+474 QEASEESTPQSTSTEYEFPTH
-488 DRSQELDNPYVA
+488 D
-500 HSYAPNGWRYVAELP
+500 HNGWRYVMDLP
-515 KHDPND
+515 LHAPND
-521 KRRIKLRH
+521 QRRMWIRH
-529 EGDETFLTFAKKIR
+529 EGNETYITFAKYISSDD
-543 NENELVRFGGPDSYI
+543 EIVRFGGPDSYI
-558 VDATTGVHYKARRCI
+558 VDPTTGYHYKARRSI
-573 PDYAWHYFYVKD
+573 PAYAWHYFHVKGMKGKIVD
-585 MVGETIEVTVVFP
+585 ITVVFP
-598 RIPDSTEWIE
+598 RIHDTAQWIS
-608 LYQVTRDKQSGEML
+608 LYQVTSHLQSGERINVKQYL
-622 KVAQI
+622 QK
-627 ME
+627 